1 VLERAGAATPQ
12 ASVRCHD
19 DGVPTTAGALVRA
32 CHPEPT
38 AGVTALSTALAVAAG
53 AGPGR
58 SALVAA
64 TVLTGQLSIGWC
76 NDLVDRGRDASAGR
90 TDKPV
95 ASGQLAVGTT
105 TAAAAVALGTT
116 TLLSGVSGLVAGSA
130 AAAFCHLGVVAG
142 GWAYDLGLKRT
153 AWSWLPY
160 AVAFGLLPAY
170 CVLAAGRET
179 APWWLVAAGALLGTG
194 AHFFNVLPDLEDD
207 RATGVRSL
215 PVRMG
220 AAASRSTG
228 CALLVSAA
236 LALVLGPPGQP
247 SSTALVGLGVAVVPA
262 VAAAFVGGA
271 PGSRSRTPFLL
282 ALAAAAA
289 DLLLLV
295 LLVRGGTALG

>member
-1 VLERAGAATPQ
+1 
-12 ASVRCHD
+12 
-19 DGVPTTAGALVRA
+19 VPTTAGALVRA

-38 AGVTALSTALAVAAG
+38 AGVTALSTALAAAAG
-53 AGPGR
+53 AGSGR

-95 ASGQLAVGTT
+95 ASGQLAVRTT
-105 TAAAAVALGTT
+105 TVAAATALVCTVV
-116 TLLSGVSGLVAGSA
+116 LSAVSGLAAGSA
-130 AAAFCHLGVVAG
+130 LAALSHLGVVAG

-170 CVLAAGRET
+170 CVLAAGRDV

-215 PVRMG
+215 PVRLG
-220 AAASRSTG
+220 AAVSRSTG

-236 LALVLGPPGQP
+236 VALVLGPPGPP
-247 SSTALVGLGVAVVPA
+247 SRIALAGLGVAVVPA
-262 VAAAFVGGA
+262 LGAAFVGGRAA
-271 PGSRSRTPFLL
+271 PGSRSRAPFLL
-282 ALAAAAA
+282 ALGAAAV
-289 DLLLLV
+289 DLCLLV
-295 LLVRGGTALG
+295 LLVRDGTALG

>member
-1 VLERAGAATPQ
+1 VLEQ
-12 ASVRCHD
+12 ASADNPRGFERCHD
-19 DGVPTTAGALVRA
+19 GGVPTTAGALVRA

-64 TVLTGQLSIGWC
+64 TVLSGQLSIGWC

-95 ASGQLAVGTT
+95 ASAAP
-105 TAAAAVALGTT
+105 AAAAL
-116 TLLSGVSGLVAGSA
+116 
-130 AAAFCHLGVVAG
+130 CHLGVVAG
-142 GWAYDLGLKRT
+142 GWAYDLGLTRT

-220 AAASRSTG
+220 AGASRSTG

-236 LALVLGPPGQP
+236 LALVLGPQGPP
-247 SSTALVGLGVAVVPA
+247 SSTALAGLAVAVVPA
-262 VAAAFVGGA
+262 VGAALVGGRGA
-271 PGSRSRTPFLL
+271 PGSRSRAPFLL

-289 DLLLLV
+289 DLCLLV